1 MKKPYKTVSLKL
13 SGEAMH
19 DSNSNSILDA
29 KKLNEIGK
37 LVQDLISLN
46 VRVGIVTG
54 AGNIFRGRIAH
65 EAGIKVVDGDY
76 MGMVGTVINCKAISS
91 ILDKLGIKNVLYSA
105 LAVEDVAIKFDEQD
119 AINKLN
125 DGYVLIFAGGL
136 GRPGI
141 TTDSTAAKRAIQ
153 INADAILAGKNGVDG
168 VYDKDPN
175 KFNDAKFLKS
185 LTYQQVLDMDLKVMD
200 IGAIEILKQSEVETR
215 VFSMEDINNFIK
227 VVQGEELGTTI
238 TKE

>member
-1 MKKPYKTVSLKL
+1 MKKPYKTVILKL
-13 SGEAMH
+13 SGEALH

-29 KKLNEIGK
+29 KKLNDIGK

-153 INADAILAGKNGVDG
+153 INADAILAGKNGVGG

>member
-1 MKKPYKTVSLKL
+1 MKKPYKTVILKL
-13 SGEAMH
+13 SGEALH

-29 KKLNEIGK
+29 KKLNDIGK

-105 LAVEDVAIKFDEQD
+105 LAVDDVAIKFDDQD

>member
-1 MKKPYKTVSLKL
+1 MKKPYKTVILKL
-13 SGEAMH
+13 SGEALH

-29 KKLNEIGK
+29 KKLNDIGK

-200 IGAIEILKQSEVETR
+200 IGASEILKQSEVETR
-215 VFSMEDINNFIK
+215 VFSREDINNFIK

>member
-1 MKKPYKTVSLKL
+1 MKKPYKTVILKL
-13 SGEAMH
+13 SGEALH

-29 KKLNEIGK
+29 KKLNDIGK
-37 LVQDLISLN
+37 LVQDLKSLN

-119 AINKLN
+119 AINTLN

-227 VVQGEELGTTI
+227 VVQGEELSTTI

>member
-1 MKKPYKTVSLKL
+1 MKKPYKTVILKL
-13 SGEAMH
+13 SGEALH

-29 KKLNEIGK
+29 KKLNDIGK
-37 LVQDLISLN
+37 LVQELISLN

-76 MGMVGTVINCKAISS
+76 MAVVGTVINCKAISN

-185 LTYQQVLDMDLKVMD
+185 LTYQEVLDMDLKVMD

>member
-1 MKKPYKTVSLKL
+1 MKKPYKTVILKL
-13 SGEAMH
+13 SGEALH

-29 KKLNEIGK
+29 KKLNDIGK

-168 VYDKDPN
+168 VYNKDPN
-175 KFNDAKFLKS
+175 KYNDAKFLKS
-185 LTYQQVLDMDLKVMD
+185 LTYQEVLDMDLKVMD

>member
-1 MKKPYKTVSLKL
+1 MKKPYKTVILKL
-13 SGEAMH
+13 SGEALH

-29 KKLNEIGK
+29 KKLNDIGK

-200 IGAIEILKQSEVETR
+200 IGAIGILKQSEVETR

>member
-1 MKKPYKTVSLKL
+1 MKKPYKTVILKL
-13 SGEAMH
+13 SGEALH
-19 DSNSNSILDA
+19 DSNSNSILEA
-29 KKLNEIGK
+29 KKLNDIGK
-37 LVQDLISLN
+37 LVQDLKSLN

>member
-1 MKKPYKTVSLKL
+1 MLKFIT
-13 SGEAMH
+13 
-19 DSNSNSILDA
+19 NSILDA
-29 KKLNEIGK
+29 KKLNDIGK

>member
-1 MKKPYKTVSLKL
+1 MKKPYKTVILKL
-13 SGEAMH
+13 SGEALH

-29 KKLNEIGK
+29 KKLNDIGK

-105 LAVEDVAIKFDEQD
+105 LAVEDVAIKFDEKD

>member
-1 MKKPYKTVSLKL
+1 MKKPYKTVILKL
-13 SGEAMH
+13 SGEALH

-37 LVQDLISLN
+37 LVQDLKSLN

-105 LAVEDVAIKFDEQD
+105 VAVEDVAIKFDEQH

>member
-1 MKKPYKTVSLKL
+1 MKKPYKTVILKL
-13 SGEAMH
+13 SGEALH

-29 KKLNEIGK
+29 KKLNDIGK
-37 LVQDLISLN
+37 LVQELISLN

-105 LAVEDVAIKFDEQD
+105 LAVEDVAIKFDEKD

-168 VYDKDPN
+168 VYNKDPN
-175 KFNDAKFLKS
+175 KYNDAKFLKS

>member
-1 MKKPYKTVSLKL
+1 MKKPYKTVILKL
-13 SGEAMH
+13 SGEALH

-29 KKLNEIGK
+29 KKLNDIGK

-76 MGMVGTVINCKAISS
+76 MAVVGTVINCKAISN

-105 LAVEDVAIKFDEQD
+105 LAVEDVAIKFDEKD

-125 DGYVLIFAGGL
+125 DGYVLLFAGGL

-185 LTYQQVLDMDLKVMD
+185 LTYQEVLDMDLKVMD

>member
-1 MKKPYKTVSLKL
+1 MKKPYKTVILKL
-13 SGEAMH
+13 SGEALH

-29 KKLNEIGK
+29 KKLNDIGK

-105 LAVEDVAIKFDEQD
+105 LAVEDVAIKFDEKD

-168 VYDKDPN
+168 VYNKDPN
-175 KFNDAKFLKS
+175 KYNDAKFLKS
-185 LTYQQVLDMDLKVMD
+185 LTYQEVLDMDLKVMD

>member
-1 MKKPYKTVSLKL
+1 MKKPYKTVILKL
-13 SGEAMH
+13 SGEALH

-29 KKLNEIGK
+29 KKLNDIGK

-105 LAVEDVAIKFDEQD
+105 LAVEDVAIKFDEKD

-136 GRPGI
+136 GWPGI

>member
-1 MKKPYKTVSLKL
+1 MKKPYKTVILKL
-13 SGEAMH
+13 SGEALH
-19 DSNSNSILDA
+19 DSNSSSILDA
-29 KKLNEIGK
+29 KKLNDIGK

-105 LAVEDVAIKFDEQD
+105 LVVEDVAIKFDEQD

>member
-1 MKKPYKTVSLKL
+1 MKKPYKTVILKL
-13 SGEAMH
+13 SGEALH

-29 KKLNEIGK
+29 KKLNDIGK
-37 LVQDLISLN
+37 LVQELISLN

-141 TTDSTAAKRAIQ
+141 TTDSTAAKRAIE

>member
-1 MKKPYKTVSLKL
+1 MKKPYKTVILKL
-13 SGEAMH
+13 SGEALH

-29 KKLNEIGK
+29 KKLNDIGK

-54 AGNIFRGRIAH
+54 AGNIFRGRIAQ

>member
-1 MKKPYKTVSLKL
+1 MKKPYKTVILKL
-13 SGEAMH
+13 SGEALH

-29 KKLNEIGK
+29 KKLNDIGK

-185 LTYQQVLDMDLKVMD
+185 L
-200 IGAIEILKQSEVETR
+200 IICNASESSV
-215 VFSMEDINNFIK
+215 
-227 VVQGEELGTTI
+227 
-238 TKE
+238 

>member
-1 MKKPYKTVSLKL
+1 MKKPYKTVILKL
-13 SGEAMH
+13 SGEALH

-29 KKLNEIGK
+29 KKLNDIGK
-37 LVQDLISLN
+37 LVQGLISLN

>member
-1 MKKPYKTVSLKL
+1 MKKPYKTVILKL
-13 SGEAMH
+13 SGEALH

-29 KKLNEIGK
+29 KKLNDIGK

-105 LAVEDVAIKFDEQD
+105 LAVEDVAIKFDEKD

-168 VYDKDPN
+168 VYNKDPN
-175 KFNDAKFLKS
+175 KYNDAKFLKS
-185 LTYQQVLDMDLKVMD
+185 LTCQEVLDMDLKVMD

>member
-1 MKKPYKTVSLKL
+1 MKKPYKTVILKL
-13 SGEAMH
+13 SGEALH

-29 KKLNEIGK
+29 KKLNDIGK

-76 MGMVGTVINCKAISS
+76 IGMVGTVINCKAISS

>member
-1 MKKPYKTVSLKL
+1 MKKPYKTVILQL
-13 SGEAMH
+13 SGEALH

-29 KKLNEIGK
+29 KKLNDIGK
-37 LVQDLISLN
+37 LVQDLKSLN

-227 VVQGEELGTTI
+227 VVQGKELGTTI

>member
-1 MKKPYKTVSLKL
+1 MKKPYKTVLLKL
-13 SGEAMH
+13 SGEALH

-29 KKLNEIGK
+29 KKLNDIGK
-37 LVQDLISLN
+37 LVQELISLN

-105 LAVEDVAIKFDEQD
+105 LAVEDVAIKFDEKD

-200 IGAIEILKQSEVETR
+200 TGAIEILKQSEVETR

>member
-1 MKKPYKTVSLKL
+1 MKKPYKTVILKL
-13 SGEAMH
+13 SGEALH

-29 KKLNEIGK
+29 KKLNDIGK
-37 LVQDLISLN
+37 LVQDLKSLN

-105 LAVEDVAIKFDEQD
+105 LAVEDVTIKFDEQD

>member
-1 MKKPYKTVSLKL
+1 MKKPYKTVILKL
-13 SGEAMH
+13 SGEALH

-29 KKLNEIGK
+29 KKLNDIGK

-65 EAGIKVVDGDY
+65 EAGIEVVDGDY

-125 DGYVLIFAGGL
+125 DGYVLMFAGGL

>member
-1 MKKPYKTVSLKL
+1 MKKPYKTVILKL
-13 SGEAMH
+13 SGEALH

-29 KKLNEIGK
+29 KKLNDIGK

-105 LAVEDVAIKFDEQD
+105 LAVEDVAIKFEEQD

-125 DGYVLIFAGGL
+125 EGYVLIFAGGL

>member
-1 MKKPYKTVSLKL
+1 MKKPYKTVILKL
-13 SGEAMH
+13 SGEALH

-29 KKLNEIGK
+29 KKLNDIGK

-105 LAVEDVAIKFDEQD
+105 LAVEDVAIKFDEKD

-125 DGYVLIFAGGL
+125 EGYVLIFAGGL

-168 VYDKDPN
+168 VYNKDPN
-175 KFNDAKFLKS
+175 KYNDAKFLKS
-185 LTYQQVLDMDLKVMD
+185 LTYQEVLDMDLKVMD
-200 IGAIEILKQSEVETR
+200 IGAIDILKQSEVETR

>member
-1 MKKPYKTVSLKL
+1 MKKPYKTVILKL
-13 SGEAMH
+13 SGEALH

-29 KKLNEIGK
+29 KKLNDIGK

-136 GRPGI
+136 GRPRI

>member
-1 MKKPYKTVSLKL
+1 
-13 SGEAMH
+13 
-19 DSNSNSILDA
+19 
-29 KKLNEIGK
+29 
-37 LVQDLISLN
+37 
-46 VRVGIVTG
+46 
-54 AGNIFRGRIAH
+54 
-65 EAGIKVVDGDY
+65 

-105 LAVEDVAIKFDEQD
+105 LAVEDVAIKFDEKD

>member
-1 MKKPYKTVSLKL
+1 MKKPYKTVILKL
-13 SGEAMH
+13 SGEALH

-29 KKLNEIGK
+29 KKLNDIGK
-37 LVQDLISLN
+37 LVQDLKSLN

-175 KFNDAKFLKS
+175 KSSDAKFLKS

>member
-1 MKKPYKTVSLKL
+1 MKKPYKTVILKL
-13 SGEAMH
+13 SGEALH

-29 KKLNEIGK
+29 KKLNDIGK
-37 LVQDLISLN
+37 LVQDLKSLN

>member
-1 MKKPYKTVSLKL
+1 MKKPYKTVILKL
-13 SGEAMH
+13 SGEALH

-29 KKLNEIGK
+29 KKLNDIGK

-168 VYDKDPN
+168 VYNKDPN
-175 KFNDAKFLKS
+175 KYNDAKFLKS

>member
-1 MKKPYKTVSLKL
+1 MKKPYKTVILKL
-13 SGEAMH
+13 SGEALH

-29 KKLNEIGK
+29 KKLNDIGK

-168 VYDKDPN
+168 VSNKDPN
-175 KFNDAKFLKS
+175 KYNDAKFLKS
-185 LTYQQVLDMDLKVMD
+185 LTYQEVLDMDLKVMD

>member
-1 MKKPYKTVSLKL
+1 MKKPYKTVILKL
-13 SGEAMH
+13 SGEALY

-29 KKLNEIGK
+29 KKLNDIGK

-91 ILDKLGIKNVLYSA
+91 ILDKFGIKNVLYSA

>member
-1 MKKPYKTVSLKL
+1 MKKPYKTVILKL
-13 SGEAMH
+13 SGEALH

-29 KKLNEIGK
+29 KKLNDIGK
-37 LVQDLISLN
+37 LVQELISLN

-185 LTYQQVLDMDLKVMD
+185 LTYQEVLDMDLKVMD

>member
-1 MKKPYKTVSLKL
+1 MKKPYKTVILKL
-13 SGEAMH
+13 SGEALH

-29 KKLNEIGK
+29 KKLNDIGK

-105 LAVEDVAIKFDEQD
+105 LAVEDVAIKFDEKD

-168 VYDKDPN
+168 VYNKDPN
-175 KFNDAKFLKS
+175 KYNDAKFLKS